1 MVLAVGAFAP
11 ATSQLS
17 SIGEAVARGAGML
30 EEWWYGRREANH
42 DEAIS
47 GSASEEGKWRI
58 VLSEMMPSA
67 PCSALF
73 FPRRHR

>member
-11 ATSQLS
+11 ATGQLS
-17 SIGEAVARGAGML
+17 SRGEAVARGAGML
-30 EEWWYGRREANH
+30 EEKDDGRREAKH

-47 GSASEEGKWRI
+47 GSASEEAKWRI
-58 VLSEMMPSA
+58 VLPEMMPSA